1 MRTGVFNFLE
11 QDSVHFG
18 TPVADALRS
27 EATQRGAQRIFV
39 VTSRSL
45 NRNTPAVRDALAPI
59 APRVVGLF
67 DECIE
72 HTPRETVIALA
83 QALRAARAD
92 LVVSIGGGTVI
103 DTVKVAL
110 VALAEG
116 LTRIEQLDDWHLRM
130 APDGSRVVPQ
140 PRPPPCRQIAVP
152 TTLSGAEFSDL
163 GGCTDRRFGT
173 KQGYTG
179 AFIGAAAVILDPR
192 ITVHTPDRL
201 WLSTGVRAI
210 DHAVEAL
217 CSVNA
222 QPLVDATSVRAL
234 RLLARSLRCDHDA
247 PADQDAPLDA
257 RLDARLDAGSD
268 ARLDAHLD
276 AHLDARLDA
285 QLGAWLAAFSIRRT
299 EYGASHGLG
308 HALGADA
315 GVPHGIT
322 SCVLLPTVMRFNAEV
337 CAAPMAEIAAALAG
351 ASTGADAHLT
361 AADQVEALI
370 HRLGLPTRIGQLGVD
385 RSRLALIAQKGM
397 ANPWVH
403 SNPRPIRDAAQLEAL
418 LQQAFD

>member
-1 MRTGVFNFLE
+1 MKTGVFNYLE
-11 QDSVHFG
+11 LDRVHFG
-18 TPVADALRS
+18 TPAAEALAT
-27 EATQRGAQRIFV
+27 EAAQRGAQRLFV
-39 VTSRSL
+39 VTSKSL
-45 NRNTPAVRDALAPI
+45 NRKTDAVATALARLQPQ
-59 APRVVGLF
+59 VVGLF
-67 DECIE
+67 DDCVE
-72 HTPRETVIALA
+72 HTPRDTVIALA
-83 QALRAARAD
+83 QALRASNAD

-116 LTRIEQLDDWHLRM
+116 LTTIEQLDDWHMRV
-130 APDGSRVVPQ
+130 APDGSRVTPQ
-140 PRPPPCRQIAVP
+140 PRRPPCRQIAVP

-163 GGCTDRRFGT
+163 GGCTDTRFGT

-201 WLSTGVRAI
+201 WLSTGVRAV

-222 QPLVDATSVRAL
+222 QPLIDATSVRAL
-234 RLLARSLRCDHDA
+234 ALLGRSLTRYASDPTD
-247 PADQDAPLDA
+247 LDA
-257 RLDARLDAGSD
+257 RLDG
-268 ARLDAHLD
+268 
-276 AHLDARLDA
+276 
-285 QLGAWLAAFSIRRT
+285 QMGAWLAATSIRRT

-322 SCVLLPTVMRFNAEV
+322 SCVLLPTVMRYNAEV
-337 CAAPMAEIAAALAG
+337 CAAQMAEIAAALG
-351 ASTGADAHLT
+351 DPSRP
-361 AADQVEALI
+361 AADQVEAMI
-370 HRLGLPTRIGQLGVD
+370 ARLGLPTRLSQLDIGHE
-385 RSRLALIAQKGM
+385 RLAIIAQKGM

-403 SNPRPIRDAAQLEAL
+403 TNPRKIHDAAQLEAL
-418 LQQAFD
+418 LEQAWA

>member
-1 MRTGVFNFLE
+1 MKTGVFEFLE
-11 QDSVHFG
+11 QDRVHFG
-18 TPVADALRS
+18 TPAVDALHTEVTR
-27 EATQRGAQRIFV
+27 RGAQRIFV
-39 VTSRSL
+39 VTGRSL
-45 NRNTPAVRDALAPI
+45 NRKTDAVTQALARI
-59 APRVVGLF
+59 QAQVVGLF
-67 DECIE
+67 DDCIE
-72 HTPRETVIALA
+72 HTPRDSVMAVA
-83 QALRAARAD
+83 SAVRAARAD
-92 LVVSIGGGTVI
+92 LIVSIGGGTVI

-110 VALAEG
+110 VALAQG
-116 LTRIEQLDDWHLRM
+116 LTRIEQLDDWHMRV

-140 PRPPPCRQIAVP
+140 PGPPPCRQIAVP

-163 GGCTDRRFGT
+163 GGCTDTRFGS
-173 KQGYTG
+173 KQGYAG

-222 QPLVDATSVRAL
+222 QPLIDATSVRAL
-234 RLLARSLRCDHDA
+234 ALLGRALRRYPEDPTD
-247 PADQDAPLDA
+247 LD
-257 RLDARLDAGSD
+257 G
-268 ARLDAHLD
+268 
-276 AHLDARLDA
+276 RLDA
-285 QLGAWLAAFSIRRT
+285 QMGAWLAATSIRRT

-322 SCVLLPTVMRFNAEV
+322 SCVLLPTVMRYNASA
-337 CAAPMAEIAAALAG
+337 CPAQMAEIAAALGDPARP
-351 ASTGADAHLT
+351 

-370 HRLGLPTRIGQLGVD
+370 AGLGLPTRIGQLGLSRD
-385 RSRLALIAQKGM
+385 RLALIAQKGM

-403 SNPRPIRDAAQLEAL
+403 SNPRPITDVAQLQAL
-418 LQQAFD
+418 LQQAW

>member
-1 MRTGVFNFLE
+1 MKTGVFNYLE
-11 QDSVHFG
+11 LDRVHFG
-18 TPVADALRS
+18 TPAAEALAT
-27 EATQRGAQRIFV
+27 EAAQRGAQRLFV
-39 VTSRSL
+39 VTSKSL
-45 NRNTPAVRDALAPI
+45 NRKTDAVTTALARIQPQ
-59 APRVVGLF
+59 VVGLF
-67 DECIE
+67 DDCVE
-72 HTPRETVIALA
+72 HTPRDTVIALA
-83 QALRAARAD
+83 QALRASNAD

-116 LTRIEQLDDWHLRM
+116 LTTIEQLDDWHMRV
-130 APDGSRVVPQ
+130 APDGSRVTPQ
-140 PRPPPCRQIAVP
+140 PRRPPCRQIAVP

-163 GGCTDRRFGT
+163 GGCTDTRFGT

-201 WLSTGVRAI
+201 WLSTGVRAV

-222 QPLVDATSVRAL
+222 QPLIDATSVRAL
-234 RLLARSLRCDHDA
+234 QLLGRSLTRYASD
-247 PADQDAPLDA
+247 PADLDA
-257 RLDARLDAGSD
+257 RLDG
-268 ARLDAHLD
+268 
-276 AHLDARLDA
+276 
-285 QLGAWLAAFSIRRT
+285 QMGAWLAATSIRRT

-322 SCVLLPTVMRFNAEV
+322 SCVLLPTVMRYNAEV
-337 CAAPMAEIAAALAG
+337 CAAQMAEIAAALG
-351 ASTGADAHLT
+351 DPSRP
-361 AADQVEALI
+361 AADQVEAMI
-370 HRLGLPTRIGQLGVD
+370 ARLGLPTRLSQLGIGHE
-385 RSRLALIAQKGM
+385 RLAIIAQKGM

-403 SNPRPIRDAAQLEAL
+403 TNPRKIHDAAQLEAL
-418 LQQAFD
+418 LEQAWA

>member
-1 MRTGVFNFLE
+1 MKTGVFNFLE
-11 QDSVHFG
+11 QDRVHFG
-18 TPVADALRS
+18 SPAADALQT
-27 EATQRGAQRIFV
+27 EATLRGAQRIFV

-45 NRNTPAVRDALAPI
+45 NRKTDAVTQALSKI
-59 APRVVGLF
+59 APAVVGLF

-72 HTPRETVIALA
+72 HTPRETVLA
-83 QALRAARAD
+83 VARAVREARAD
-92 LVVSIGGGTVI
+92 LIVSIGGGTVI

-110 VALAEG
+110 VALAQG
-116 LTRIEQLDDWHLRM
+116 LERIEQLDDWHMRV

-140 PRPPPCRQIAVP
+140 PGPPPCRQIAVP

-163 GGCTDRRFGT
+163 GGATDTRFGT
-173 KQGYTG
+173 KHGYTG

-201 WLSTGVRAI
+201 WLSTGIRAV

-222 QPLVDATSVRAL
+222 QPLIDATSVRAL
-234 RLLARSLRCDHDA
+234 ALLGRSLSRYASA
-247 PADQDAPLDA
+247 PDDLDA
-257 RLDARLDAGSD
+257 RLDG
-268 ARLDAHLD
+268 
-276 AHLDARLDA
+276 
-285 QLGAWLAAFSIRRT
+285 QMGAWLAATSIRRT

-322 SCVLLPTVMRFNAEV
+322 SCVLLPTVMRYNADA
-337 CAAPMAEIAAALAG
+337 CPAQMAEIAAALG
-351 ASTGADAHLT
+351 DPGRP

-370 HRLGLPTRIGQLGVD
+370 ASLGLPTRISQLGID
-385 RSRLALIAQKGM
+385 PGRLAVIAQKGM
-397 ANPWVH
+397 ANPWVR
-403 SNPRPIRDAAQLEAL
+403 SNPRPILDAAQLQAL
-418 LQQAFD
+418 LEQAWA

>member
-1 MRTGVFNFLE
+1 MKTGVFEFLE
-11 QDSVHFG
+11 QDRVHFG
-18 TPVADALRS
+18 TPAVDALHTEVTR
-27 EATQRGAQRIFV
+27 RGAQRVFV
-39 VTSRSL
+39 VTGRSL
-45 NRNTPAVRDALAPI
+45 NRKTDAVTQALARI
-59 APRVVGLF
+59 QAQVVGLF
-67 DECIE
+67 DDCIE
-72 HTPRETVIALA
+72 HTPRDTVMAVATAVRAA
-83 QALRAARAD
+83 QAD
-92 LVVSIGGGTVI
+92 LIVSIGGGTVI

-110 VALAEG
+110 VALAQG
-116 LTRIEQLDDWHLRM
+116 LTRIEQLDDWHMRV

-140 PRPPPCRQIAVP
+140 PGPPPCRQIAVP

-163 GGCTDRRFGT
+163 GGCTDTRFGS
-173 KQGYTG
+173 KQGYAG

-222 QPLVDATSVRAL
+222 QPLIDATSVRAL
-234 RLLARSLRCDHDA
+234 ALLGRALRRYPED
-247 PADQDAPLDA
+247 PADLD
-257 RLDARLDAGSD
+257 G
-268 ARLDAHLD
+268 
-276 AHLDARLDA
+276 RLDA
-285 QLGAWLAAFSIRRT
+285 QMGAWLAATSIRRT

-322 SCVLLPTVMRFNAEV
+322 SCVLLPTVMRYNASA
-337 CAAPMAEIAAALAG
+337 CPAQMAEIAAALG
-351 ASTGADAHLT
+351 DPERP

-370 HRLGLPTRIGQLGVD
+370 AGLGLPTRIGQLGLSRD
-385 RSRLALIAQKGM
+385 RLALIAQKGM

-403 SNPRPIRDAAQLEAL
+403 SNPRPITDVAQLQAL
-418 LQQAFD
+418 LQQAW

>member
-1 MRTGVFNFLE
+1 MKTGVFNFLAL
-11 QDSVHFG
+11 DRVHFG
-18 TPVADALRS
+18 TAAAEALHT
-27 EATQRGAQRIFV
+27 EATQRDARRIFV

-45 NRNTPAVRDALAPI
+45 NRNTPAVSNALQRLQ
-59 APRVVGLF
+59 PRVVGLF

-72 HTPRETVIALA
+72 HTPRDTVIAVADQVRHA
-83 QALRAARAD
+83 QAD
-92 LVVSIGGGTVI
+92 LIVSIGGGTVI

-110 VALAEG
+110 VALAQG
-116 LTRIEQLDDWHLRM
+116 LTRIEQLDDWHLRV
-130 APDGSRVVPQ
+130 AADGSRVVPL
-140 PRPPPCRQIAVP
+140 PGPPPCRQIVVP

-163 GGCTDRRFGT
+163 GGCTDTRFGT

-179 AFIGAAAVILDPR
+179 ALIGAAAVILDPVM
-192 ITVHTPDRL
+192 TLHTPDRL

-217 CSVNA
+217 CSINA

-234 RLLARSLRCDHDA
+234 ALLGCSLARYA
-247 PADQDAPLDA
+247 ADPTDLA
-257 RLDARLDAGSD
+257 
-268 ARLDAHLD
+268 
-276 AHLDARLDA
+276 ARLDA
-285 QLGAWLAAFSIRRT
+285 QMGAWLAATSIRRT

-322 SCVLLPTVMRFNAEV
+322 SCVLLPTVMRYNALA
-337 CAAPMAEIAAALAG
+337 CPAQMADIAAALAG
-351 ASTGADAHLT
+351 AGAGPGGAVMP

-370 HRLGLPTRIGQLGVD
+370 TRLGLPTRIGQLGID
-385 RSRLALIAQKGM
+385 RARLPVIAQKAM

-403 SNPRPIRDAAQLEAL
+403 TNPRPLTDVAQVEAL
-418 LQQAFD
+418 LALAWA

>member
-1 MRTGVFNFLE
+1 MKTGVFEFLE
-11 QDSVHFG
+11 QDRVHFG
-18 TPVADALRS
+18 TPAVDALHTEVTR
-27 EATQRGAQRIFV
+27 RGAQRVFV
-39 VTSRSL
+39 VTGRSL
-45 NRNTPAVRDALAPI
+45 NRKTDAVTQALARI
-59 APRVVGLF
+59 QAQVVGLF
-67 DECIE
+67 DDCIE
-72 HTPRETVIALA
+72 HTPRDTVMAVATAVRAA
-83 QALRAARAD
+83 QAD
-92 LVVSIGGGTVI
+92 LIVSIGGGTVI

-110 VALAEG
+110 VALAQG
-116 LTRIEQLDDWHLRM
+116 LTRIEQLDDWHMRL

-140 PRPPPCRQIAVP
+140 PGPPPCRQIAVP

-163 GGCTDRRFGT
+163 GGCTDTRFGT

-192 ITVHTPDRL
+192 ITLHTPDRL

-222 QPLVDATSVRAL
+222 QPLIDATSVRAL
-234 RLLARSLRCDHDA
+234 ALLGRALRRYPED
-247 PADQDAPLDA
+247 PADLD
-257 RLDARLDAGSD
+257 G
-268 ARLDAHLD
+268 
-276 AHLDARLDA
+276 RLDA
-285 QLGAWLAAFSIRRT
+285 QMGAWLAATSIRRT

-322 SCVLLPTVMRFNAEV
+322 SCVLLPTVMRYNASA
-337 CAAPMAEIAAALAG
+337 CPAQMAEIAAALG
-351 ASTGADAHLT
+351 DPERP

-370 HRLGLPTRIGQLGVD
+370 AGLGLPTRIGQLGLSRD
-385 RSRLALIAQKGM
+385 RLALIAQKGM

-403 SNPRPIRDAAQLEAL
+403 SNPRPITDVAQLQAL
-418 LQQAFD
+418 LQQAW

>member
-1 MRTGVFNFLE
+1 MKTGVFNYLE
-11 QDSVHFG
+11 LDRVHFG
-18 TPVADALRS
+18 TPAAEALQT
-27 EATQRGAQRIFV
+27 EATTRGAQRIVV
-39 VTSRSL
+39 VTSKSL
-45 NRNTPAVRDALAPI
+45 NRKTDAVTAALSRIQPQ
-59 APRVVGLF
+59 VVGLF
-67 DECIE
+67 DECVE
-72 HTPRETVIALA
+72 HTPRDSVLAVAQLLRET
-83 QALRAARAD
+83 RAD

-116 LTRIEQLDDWHLRM
+116 VTTIDGLDAWHMRV
-130 APDGSRVVPQ
+130 AADGSRVTPQ
-140 PRPPPCRQIAVP
+140 PRQAPCRQITVP

-163 GGCTDRRFGT
+163 GGCTDTRFGT

-192 ITVHTPDRL
+192 ITVHTPERL
-201 WLSTGVRAI
+201 WLSTGVRAV

-222 QPLVDATSVRAL
+222 QPLIDATSVRAL
-234 RLLARSLRCDHDA
+234 ALLGRSLKRYVTA
-247 PADQDAPLDA
+247 PDDLDA
-257 RLDARLDAGSD
+257 RLDG
-268 ARLDAHLD
+268 
-276 AHLDARLDA
+276 
-285 QLGAWLAAFSIRRT
+285 QMGAWLAATSIRRT

-337 CAAPMAEIAAALAG
+337 CAPQMAEIAAALG
-351 ASTGADAHLT
+351 DASRP

-370 HRLGLPTRIGQLGVD
+370 ANLGLPTRLSQLGIGHD
-385 RSRLALIAQKGM
+385 RLAVTAQKGM

-403 SNPRPIRDAAQLEAL
+403 TNPRKITDAAQLEAL
-418 LQQAFD
+418 LQQAWA

>member
-1 MRTGVFNFLE
+1 MKTGVFEFLE
-11 QDSVHFG
+11 QDRVHFG
-18 TPVADALRS
+18 TPAVDALHTEVTR
-27 EATQRGAQRIFV
+27 RGAQRVFV
-39 VTSRSL
+39 VTGRSL
-45 NRNTPAVRDALAPI
+45 NRKTDAVTQALARI
-59 APRVVGLF
+59 QAQVVGLF
-67 DECIE
+67 DDCIE
-72 HTPRETVIALA
+72 HTPRDTVMAVATAVRAA
-83 QALRAARAD
+83 QAD
-92 LVVSIGGGTVI
+92 LIVSIGGGTVI

-110 VALAEG
+110 VALAQG
-116 LTRIEQLDDWHLRM
+116 LTRIEQLDDWHMRL

-140 PRPPPCRQIAVP
+140 PGPPPCRQIAVP

-163 GGCTDRRFGT
+163 GGCTDTRFGT

-192 ITVHTPDRL
+192 ITLHTPDRL

-222 QPLVDATSVRAL
+222 QPLIDATSVRAL
-234 RLLARSLRCDHDA
+234 ALLGRALRRYPED
-247 PADQDAPLDA
+247 PADLDG
-257 RLDARLDAGSD
+257 RLA
-268 ARLDAHLD
+268 
-276 AHLDARLDA
+276 A
-285 QLGAWLAAFSIRRT
+285 QMGAWLAATSIRRT

-322 SCVLLPTVMRFNAEV
+322 SCVLLPTVMRYNASA
-337 CAAPMAEIAAALAG
+337 CPAQMAEIAAALG
-351 ASTGADAHLT
+351 DPERP

-370 HRLGLPTRIGQLGVD
+370 AGLGLPTRIGQLGLSRD
-385 RSRLALIAQKGM
+385 RLALIAQKGM

-403 SNPRPIRDAAQLEAL
+403 SNPRPITDVAQLQAL
-418 LQQAFD
+418 LQQAW

>member
-1 MRTGVFNFLE
+1 MKTGVFEFLE
-11 QDSVHFG
+11 QDRVHFG
-18 TPVADALRS
+18 TPAVDALHTEVTR
-27 EATQRGAQRIFV
+27 RGAQRVFV
-39 VTSRSL
+39 VTGRSL
-45 NRNTPAVRDALAPI
+45 NRKTDAVTQALARI
-59 APRVVGLF
+59 QAQVVGLF
-67 DECIE
+67 DDCIE
-72 HTPRETVIALA
+72 HTPRDTVMAVATAVRAA
-83 QALRAARAD
+83 QAD
-92 LVVSIGGGTVI
+92 LIVSIGGGTVI

-110 VALAEG
+110 VALAQG
-116 LTRIEQLDDWHLRM
+116 LTRIEQLDDWHMRL

-140 PRPPPCRQIAVP
+140 PGPPPCRQIAVP

-163 GGCTDRRFGT
+163 GGCTDTRFGT

-192 ITVHTPDRL
+192 ITLHTPDRL

-222 QPLVDATSVRAL
+222 QPLIDATSVRAL
-234 RLLARSLRCDHDA
+234 ALLGRALRRYPED
-247 PADQDAPLDA
+247 PADLD
-257 RLDARLDAGSD
+257 G
-268 ARLDAHLD
+268 
-276 AHLDARLDA
+276 RLDA
-285 QLGAWLAAFSIRRT
+285 QMGGWLAATSIRRT

-322 SCVLLPTVMRFNAEV
+322 SCVLLPTVMRYNASA
-337 CAAPMAEIAAALAG
+337 CPAQMAEIAAALG
-351 ASTGADAHLT
+351 DPERP

-370 HRLGLPTRIGQLGVD
+370 AGLGLPTRIGQLGLSRD
-385 RSRLALIAQKGM
+385 RLALIAQKGM

-403 SNPRPIRDAAQLEAL
+403 SNPRPITEVAQLQAL
-418 LQQAFD
+418 LQQAW

>member
-1 MRTGVFNFLE
+1 MKTGVFNYLE
-11 QDSVHFG
+11 LDRVHFG
-18 TPVADALRS
+18 TPAAEALQA
-27 EATQRGAQRIFV
+27 EATQRGAQRILV

-45 NRNTPAVRDALAPI
+45 NRKTDAVTQALARI
-59 APRVVGLF
+59 APQVVGLF
-67 DECIE
+67 DECVE
-72 HTPRETVIALA
+72 HTPRDTVIALA
-83 QALRAARAD
+83 SVLRASKAD

-116 LTRIEQLDDWHLRM
+116 LTQIEQLDDWHMRV
-130 APDGSRVVPQ
+130 AADGHRVVPQ
-140 PRPPPCRQIAVP
+140 PGRPPCRQIAVP

-163 GGCTDRRFGT
+163 GGCTDTRFGT

-179 AFIGAAAVILDPR
+179 AFIGAAAVVLDPR

-201 WLSTGVRAI
+201 WLSTGIRAV

-222 QPLVDATSVRAL
+222 QPLIDATSVRAL
-234 RLLARSLRCDHDA
+234 ALLGRSLGRYSAD
-247 PADQDAPLDA
+247 PADLDA
-257 RLDARLDAGSD
+257 RLDG
-268 ARLDAHLD
+268 
-276 AHLDARLDA
+276 
-285 QLGAWLAAFSIRRT
+285 QMGAWLAATSIRRT

-322 SCVLLPTVMRFNAEV
+322 SCVLLPTVMRYNAAV
-337 CAAPMAEIAAALAG
+337 CAPQMAEIAAALG
-351 ASTGADAHLT
+351 DAQRP
-361 AADQVEALI
+361 AADLVEALI
-370 HRLGLPTRIGQLGVD
+370 ARLGLPTRLSQLAIPGFG
-385 RSRLALIAQKGM
+385 RERLAVIAQKGM

-403 SNPRPIRDAAQLEAL
+403 SNPRPIKDAAQLEAL
-418 LQQAFD
+418 LQQAWE